1 MAPREENHRIENI
14 ALAVLA
20 LFVAFTVAFALL
32 TRPPEISG
40 TDAEFERAMPDN
52 YKPVLAALV
61 RATGR
66 ECDKVYAASMT
77 SAPLVP
83 PQVHIA
89 CAVKTGARDESHT
102 FDIAVSPTPEP
113 SR

>member
-1 MAPREENHRIENI
+1 MAPLGENHRIENM

-32 TRPPEISG
+32 TRPPEVLG
-40 TDAEFERAMPDN
+40 TDAEFERAMPEN

-66 ECDKVYAASMT
+66 GCDKVSAASIVSLFPV
-77 SAPLVP
+77 SA
-83 PQVHIA
+83 
-89 CAVKTGARDESHT
+89 T
-102 FDIAVSPTPEP
+102 
-113 SR
+113 